1 MENSINI
8 LDLIVQELNRTQ
20 SLKSSIE
27 AKAVGFM
34 TPVTV
39 ILGIL
44 ATFLTNLSGASCQ
57 SIKNIFICVCVAVFI
72 IGIFLL
78 VLFVK
83 VLFPSEMKYF
93 DAENLIKVYTSKL
106 SEIEKTAKII
116 NDATNAV
123 DANKKKMATLSKC
136 NKIISIGL
144 FVIIFGFVA
153 ASALFFIMVR

>member
-57 SIKNIFICVCVAVFI
+57 SIKNIFIC
-72 IGIFLL
+72 
-78 VLFVK
+78 
-83 VLFPSEMKYF
+83 KY
-93 DAENLIKVYTSKL
+93 I
-106 SEIEKTAKII
+106 
-116 NDATNAV
+116 
-123 DANKKKMATLSKC
+123 
-136 NKIISIGL
+136 
-144 FVIIFGFVA
+144 GFV
-153 ASALFFIMVR
+153 